1 MKRKIVLILIIILG
15 LAILATFLIL
25 AFYHPER
32 VPNTNYTNLST
43 VRAVRVDYSD
53 VEKSR
58 GEVAALEI
66 QMQQAGVNMVA
77 IGAGRPDWTY
87 FPWLNRQDRWSD
99 EVKTTGNDYLL
110 ADSTRFGKWAHVS
123 AVVDVLAPLYIQAY
137 PEKAAISWIGV
148 PSKNLV
154 STMELVEGSFGQ
166 DLLDMIENIAT
177 YYPVNSITLT
187 ELTYYVDGFG
197 EQDKAA
203 YLAYTGRSDW
213 PRTDEGE
220 INIDDNSIG
229 IWRSYEIG
237 RFLEKAAAIIHQH
250 DKLFYVEVRIGVD
263 SEGQVYVN
271 NGTDFNLFL
280 VSADRL
286 IVRGSNEPDGRT
298 PQAMSAIGQY
308 LDHYQNGRVIMGV
321 GLWDKDYDPTM
332 SKSQML
338 TISAPDFQTALQST
352 VQGGMTDLWITPSF
366 LMSDAHWHVLK
377 DFWDSQ
383 PIQ

>member
-1 MKRKIVLILIIILG
+1 MKRIITLILIIVLG

-32 VPNTNYTNLST
+32 IGNTNYTNLST
-43 VRAVRVDYSD
+43 VRAVRVDYRD

-58 GEVAALEI
+58 GEVAALETQLKQI
-66 QMQQAGVNMVA
+66 GVNMVA
-77 IGAGRPDWTY
+77 VGAGRPDWTY
-87 FPWLNRQDRWSD
+87 FPWTDHQDRWSD

-123 AVVDVLAPLYIQAY
+123 AVVDVLAPLYIQAH

-154 STMELVEGSFGQ
+154 STMELVDGSFGQ

-187 ELTYYVDGFG
+187 ELVYYVDGFG

-213 PRTDEGE
+213 PRTDEGQ

-229 IWRSYEIG
+229 TWRSHEIA
-237 RFLEKAAAIIHQH
+237 RFLEKAAAIVHQH
-250 DKLFYVEVRIGVD
+250 DKLFFVEARISVD
-263 SEGQVYVN
+263 SEGQVFVS
-271 NGTDFNLFL
+271 NGTDLNLFL
-280 VSADRL
+280 TYADRL
-286 IVRGSNEPDGRT
+286 VVRGSNEPNGRS

-308 LDHYQNGRVIMGV
+308 LDHYQNGRVIMSV
-321 GLWDKDYDPTM
+321 GLWDKDYDPAVL
-332 SKSQML
+332 KSQMSA
-338 TISAPDFQTALQST
+338 ISASDFQTSLQST
-352 VQGGMTDLWITPSF
+352 TQGGMTDLWITPSF
-366 LMSDAHWHVLK
+366 LMTDAHWLVLE
-377 DFWDSQ
+377 DFLKSLPDK
-383 PIQ
+383 

>member
-1 MKRKIVLILIIILG
+1 MGRKIILVLIILIG

-32 VPNTNYTNLST
+32 VANTNYTNLST
-43 VRAVRVDYSD
+43 VRAVRVDYRD

-58 GEVAALEI
+58 GEVAALETQLKQI
-66 QMQQAGVNMVA
+66 GVNMVA
-77 IGAGRPDWTY
+77 VGAGRPDWTY
-87 FPWLNRQDRWSD
+87 FPWTDHQDRWSD

-123 AVVDVLAPLYIQAY
+123 AVVDVLAPLYIQAH

-154 STMELVEGSFGQ
+154 STMELVDGAFGQ

-187 ELTYYVDGFG
+187 ELVYYVDGFG

-213 PRTDEGE
+213 PRTDEGQ

-229 IWRSYEIG
+229 TWRSYEIA
-237 RFLEKAAAIIHQH
+237 RFLEKAAGIVHQH
-250 DKLFYVEVRIGVD
+250 DKLFFVEERIGVD
-263 SEGQVYVN
+263 SAGQVFVN

-280 VSADRL
+280 TYADRL
-286 IVRGSNEPDGRT
+286 VVRGSNDPEGRS

-308 LDHYQNGRVIMGV
+308 LDHYQNGRVIMSV

-332 SKSQML
+332 SKSQMSA
-338 TISAPDFQTALQST
+338 ISASDFQTSLQST
-352 VQGGMTDLWITPSF
+352 TQGGMTDLWITPSF
-366 LMSDAHWHVLK
+366 LMTDAHWLVLE
-377 DFWDSQ
+377 DFLKSLSDK
-383 PIQ
+383 